1 MAEYDPYGLDTFE
14 YGSRPTQRAWQSF
27 WRAEDL
33 ASAAAR
39 KEPERDGS
47 VKNILYYMA
56 LSLGNIAIGL
66 KDLSV
71 GLRATYILLDKVN
84 KKLGK

>member
-1 MAEYDPYGLDTFE
+1 MADFDFDTME
-14 YGSRPTQRAWQSF
+14 YGNRPTQLAWQHF
-27 WRAEDL
+27 FRAEDL

-39 KEPERDGS
+39 TDPDKNGS

-56 LSLGNIAIGL
+56 ISLANIAIGL
-66 KDLSV
+66 KELSV
-71 GLRATYILLDKVN
+71 GLRATYMLLEKVN

>member
-1 MAEYDPYGLDTFE
+1 MAAFDLDTFE
-14 YGSRPTQRAWQSF
+14 YGSRPTQLAWQHF
-27 WRAEDL
+27 FQAEDL

-39 KEPERDGS
+39 KEPEKDGS

-56 LSLGNIAIGL
+56 LSLGNIALGL
-66 KDLSV
+66 KELSV

-84 KKLGK
+84 RKLGK

>member
-1 MAEYDPYGLDTFE
+1 MADFDLDNFE
-14 YGSRPTQRAWQSF
+14 YGNRPTQKAWQSF
-27 WRAEDL
+27 FRAEEL

-39 KEPERDGS
+39 ANPDKDGS
-47 VKNILYYMA
+47 VKNIVWYIA
-56 LSLGNIAIGL
+56 LSLGSIAVGL

>member
-1 MAEYDPYGLDTFE
+1 MAAFDLDTFE
-14 YGSRPTQRAWQSF
+14 YGSRPTQLAWQHF
-27 WRAEDL
+27 FRAEDL
-33 ASAAAR
+33 AGAAAR
-39 KEPERDGS
+39 KDPEKDGS

-56 LSLGNIAIGL
+56 LSLANIAMGL

-71 GLRATYILLDKVN
+71 GLRATYILLDQVN

>member
-1 MAEYDPYGLDTFE
+1 MADFNFDTFE
-14 YGSRPTQRAWQSF
+14 YGNRPTQIAWQAF
-27 WRAEDL
+27 FRAEDL

-39 KEPERDGS
+39 KEPEKDGS

-66 KDLSV
+66 KELSV
-71 GLRATYILLDKVN
+71 GLRATYILLEQVN
-84 KKLGK
+84 RKLGR